1 LESPLHHFELHRLVD
16 LHLFGLDLSIN
27 QGVVTMWL
35 AVVAVFTLFA
45 VAAAKRETVPGMV
58 QNVAEIGVEFIR
70 DMAEDNI
77 GPNGHRYVPFLIAL
91 FLFVL
96 FLNMWGLLPGQFT
109 VTSQLIVTATLA
121 LVVYAISLGVGFFKH
136 GIGFLG
142 ILVPGG
148 TPGWLIPLMIPVEIL
163 SQLARPLSLS
173 VRLFANM
180 TAGHTILAVLFGMAL
195 SLPLW
200 AGWLPF
206 GLTVLINALEL
217 FIAFI
222 QAYIFVMLSCVY
234 FGDAENLAH

>member
-35 AVVAVFTLFA
+35 AVAAVFTLFA

-121 LVVYAISLGVGFFKH
+121 LAVYAISLGVGFFKH
-136 GIGFLG
+136 GIGFLR

>member
-1 LESPLHHFELHRLVD
+1 LEDPLHHFELHRVAEI
-16 LHLFGLDLSIN
+16 HLFGLDLSIN
-27 QGVVTMWL
+27 QGVLTMWL
-35 AVVAVFTLFA
+35 AVAAVFALFA

-58 QNVAEIGVEFIR
+58 QNIAEIGVEFIR

-77 GPNGHRYVPFLIAL
+77 GPNGHRYVPFLVSL
-91 FLFVL
+91 FVFVL

-109 VTSQLIVTATLA
+109 VTSQLVVTATLA
-121 LVVYAISLGVGFFKH
+121 IAVYAISLGVGFYKH
-136 GIGFLG
+136 GIGFLR

-163 SQLARPLSLS
+163 SQLARPLSLA

-206 GLTVLINALEL
+206 SLTVLINALEL

>member
-1 LESPLHHFELHRLVD
+1 MENPLEHFELHRL
-16 LHLFGLDLSIN
+16 LEFHAFGLDLSIN
-27 QGVVTMWL
+27 QGVLTMWL
-35 AVVAVFTLFA
+35 AVAAVFTLFA
-45 VAAAKRETVPGMV
+45 VAAARRETVPGMV
-58 QNVAEIGVEFIR
+58 QNLAEIGVEFIR

-77 GPNGHRYVPFLIAL
+77 GPNGTRYVPFLISL

-96 FLNMWGLLPGQFT
+96 FLNLWGLLPGQFT
-109 VTSQLIVTATLA
+109 VTSQLVVTATLA
-121 LVVYAISLGVGFFKH
+121 LIVYALSLGVGFFKH
-136 GIGFLG
+136 GIGFLR

-163 SQLARPLSLS
+163 SQLARPLSLA

-206 GLTVLINALEL
+206 GLTVVIYALEL

>member
-1 LESPLHHFELHRLVD
+1 LENPLEHFELHQIAAF
-16 LHLFGLDLSIN
+16 HAFGLDLSIN
-27 QGVVTMWL
+27 QGVLTMWL
-35 AVVAVFTLFA
+35 AVAALFALFA
-45 VAAAKRETVPGMV
+45 VAAARRERVPGMV
-58 QNVAEIGVEFIR
+58 QNLAEIGVEFIR

-77 GPNGHRYVPFLIAL
+77 GPNGTRYVPFLISL

-96 FLNMWGLLPGQFT
+96 FLNLWGLLPGQFT
-109 VTSQLIVTATLA
+109 VTSQLVVTATLA
-121 LVVYAISLGVGFFKH
+121 LIVYAISLGVGFFKH
-136 GIGFLG
+136 GIGFLR

-163 SQLARPLSLS
+163 SQLARPLSLA

-180 TAGHTILAVLFGMAL
+180 TAGHTILAVLFGMVV
-195 SLPLW
+195 SLPIW
-200 AGWLPF
+200 VKWLPF
-206 GLTVLINALEL
+206 GLTVVIYALEL

>member
-1 LESPLHHFELHRLVD
+1 LVNPLEHFELHRLVEF
-16 LHLFGLDLSIN
+16 HPFGLDLSIN
-27 QGVVTMWL
+27 QGVLTMWL
-35 AVVAVFTLFA
+35 AVAAVFTLFA
-45 VAAAKRETVPGMV
+45 VAAARRATVPGMV
-58 QNVAEIGVEFIR
+58 QNLAEIGVEFIR

-77 GPNGHRYVPFLIAL
+77 GPNGTRYVPFLISL

-96 FLNMWGLLPGQFT
+96 FLNLWGLLPGQFT
-109 VTSQLIVTATLA
+109 VTSQLVVTATLA
-121 LVVYAISLGVGFFKH
+121 LIVYAISLGVGFFKH
-136 GIGFLG
+136 GLGFLR

-180 TAGHTILAVLFGMAL
+180 TAGHTILAVLFGMVV
-195 SLPLW
+195 SLPIW
-200 AGWLPF
+200 VKWLPF
-206 GLTVLINALEL
+206 GLTVVIYALEL

>member
-1 LESPLHHFELHRLVD
+1 MENPLEHFELHRVAE

-27 QGVVTMWL
+27 QGVLTMWL
-35 AVVAVFTLFA
+35 AVAAVFTLFA
-45 VAAAKRETVPGMV
+45 VAAAKRETIPGMV
-58 QNVAEIGVEFIR
+58 QNLAEIGVEFIH

-77 GPNGHRYVPFLIAL
+77 GPNGHRYVPFLITL

-109 VTSQLIVTATLA
+109 VTSQLIVTAALA
-121 LVVYAISLGVGFFKH
+121 IAVYAISLGVGFYKH
-136 GIGFLG
+136 GIGFLR
-142 ILVPGG
+142 ILVPAG

-163 SQLARPLSLS
+163 SQLARPLSLA

-195 SLPLW
+195 GLPLW

-206 GLTVLINALEL
+206 GLTVVINALEL